1 MIRVS
6 KVPPAIAGTA
16 ESQRKIAESL
26 SQIIDKAQP
35 FGVRTATATITVT
48 DEYGIYVCDASA
60 AAMTVNLPEAAAYK
74 GSMFWVKKVDPSANA
89 VLVDGFGSETID
101 GSITASIGTQY
112 DVALVASDGSGWARL
127 I

>member
-35 FGVRTATATITVT
+35 FGIRTATATTTAT

-60 AAMTVNLPEAAAYK
+60 SAMTVNLPEAAAYK
-74 GSMFWVKKVDPSANA
+74 GSMFWVKKVDPSANV
-89 VLVDGFGSETID
+89 VLVDGYGSETID
-101 GSITASIGTQY
+101 GSITFGLVNQYECITVVSTGTE
-112 DVALVASDGSGWARL
+112 WF
-127 I
+127 II